1 MTGADWQKL
10 HARLDEAKRAAEQA
24 SAPTAESARTILR
37 ERARALAREREA
49 EAPNDALQVIEFV
62 VAEER
67 YAIELHYVR
76 EVQPLKDLTPLPG
89 APPFVLGIVNIRGLV
104 LSVIDIKKFFDLVDR
119 GLTDL
124 NKIIVVADG
133 GMALGVLADRIVGT
147 ASLARGSV
155 QSSLP
160 TLDGIRE
167 QYLKGV
173 TGDRIVVLAADKLLS
188 DPGIVVRQEPETRE
202 EDR

>member
-1 MTGADWQKL
+1 MTGVDWQKL
-10 HARLDEAKRAAEQA
+10 HACLEEAKRAVERA
-24 SAPTAESARTILR
+24 SAPTVEHARRILR

-49 EAPNDALQVIEFV
+49 EAPANDALQVIEFV

-67 YAIELHYVR
+67 YAVELHYVR

-89 APPFVLGIVNIRGLV
+89 TPPFVLGIVNIRGLV
-104 LSVIDIKKFFDLVDR
+104 LSVIDIKKFFDLPDR

-124 NKIIVVADG
+124 NKVIVVADG
-133 GMALGVLADRIVGT
+133 GMALGVLADRIAGT
-147 ASLARGSV
+147 GSLATSSL
-155 QSSLP
+155 QPSLP
-160 TLDGIRE
+160 TLEGIRE

-188 DPGIVVRQEPETRE
+188 DPGIVVRQEPET
-202 EDR
+202 